1 MKMERVKRIGIL
13 IGVVLALPLL
23 VVYVAAYL
31 LVLFVWGGVLRFWFW
46 RAHAARGRPILFVY
60 SESPNWQAYIEENIL
75 PRIRDRAVVLN
86 WSHRRTWDSASPWEA
101 RFFRRFAGDREFN
114 PLALVFCGR
123 GRIRAIRFHQA
134 FLDFKHGK
142 ESALRE
148 AEAELFS
155 RVETAV

>member
-1 MKMERVKRIGIL
+1 MKMERVKL
-13 IGVVLALPLL
+13 IGVALALPLL
-23 VVYVAAYL
+23 VLWASAYL
-31 LVLFVWGGVLRFWFW
+31 LVFFVWGGVLRFWFW

-60 SESPNWQAYIEENIL
+60 SESPKWQAYIEENIL
-75 PRIRDRAVVLN
+75 PRIGNCAVVLN
-86 WSHRRTWDSASPWEA
+86 WSQRRTWDSASPWEA

-114 PLALVFCGR
+114 PLALVFWGP

-142 ESALRE
+142 ELALRE

-155 RVETAV
+155 RAEAAG